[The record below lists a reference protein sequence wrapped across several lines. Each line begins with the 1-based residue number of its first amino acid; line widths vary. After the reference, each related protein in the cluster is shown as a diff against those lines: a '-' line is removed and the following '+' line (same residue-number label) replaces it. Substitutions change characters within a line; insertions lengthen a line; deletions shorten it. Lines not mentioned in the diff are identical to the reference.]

1 MQSPVQQSYASL
13 FDLPPDIAEART
25 WAHHFAERYVRPVA
39 AEYDEREEMP
49 WAVIEEAAKAGLYTP
64 DFAMQMLADPTGLL
78 QPVVAE
84 EIFWGD
90 GGMGQ
95 AVLGTF
101 LPVAALFGAA
111 TREQVATW
119 LPEFFGTPGDLAVA
133 ALCASEPDAGSDAA
147 AIRTH
152 ARFDEAR
159 HEWVINGT
167 KTWATNG
174 GIARIHVVNAVTDP
188 TLGARGHALFLI
200 PPGTKGL
207 SQGTKF
213 RKHGLRASH
222 TAEVVLDDV
231 RIPAELVLGGKEALD
246 ERLAKAREGSRVRV
260 PAAMA
265 IFEMTRPGIGAMAV
279 GVARAAYEYALDYAG
294 IREQFGRPII
304 DNQAIAFMLADTA
317 LEIDAARLLVWRAAH
332 MAQQGDPFTRAE
344 GSMAKLK
351 ASEVAVRATE
361 NAIQILGGNGYTRDY
376 PVERWARDAKIF
388 TIYEGTSEIQRLAI
402 GRAISGRRIQ

>member
-1 MQSPVQQSYASL
+1 MTTANL
-13 FDLPPDIAEART
+13 FDLPPDIAEARE
-25 WAHHFAERYVRPVA
+25 WAHGFAEKYVRPVA

-49 WAVIEEAAKAGLYTP
+49 WAVIEEAAKIGLYTP
-64 DFAMQMLADPTGLL
+64 EFALQLLADSSGLL
-78 QPVVAE
+78 QPVVCE

-95 AVLGTF
+95 ALLGTF
-101 LPVAALFGAA
+101 LPVAALFGSA
-111 TREQVATW
+111 TKEQIDTW

-133 ALCASEPDAGSDAA
+133 ALCASEPNAGSDAA

-152 ARFDEAR
+152 ARYDEAAG
-159 HEWVINGT
+159 EWVLNGT

-174 GIARIHVVNAVTDP
+174 GIARVHVVNAVTDP
-188 TLGARGHALFLI
+188 DLGARGHALFLI
-200 PPGTKGL
+200 PPGTRGL
-207 SQGTKF
+207 SQGQKF
-213 RKHGLRASH
+213 HKHGLRASH

-231 RIPAELVLGGKEALD
+231 RIPADLVLGGKEALD
-246 ERLAKAREGSRVRV
+246 QRLAIAREGTRVRV

-265 IFEMTRPGIGAMAV
+265 TFEMTRPAIGAMAV
-279 GVARAAYEYALDYAG
+279 GVARAAYEYALEYAG

-304 DNQAIAFMLADTA
+304 DNQAIAFTLADMAT
-317 LEIDAARLLVWRAAH
+317 EIDAARLLVWRASH
-332 MAQQGDPFTRAE
+332 MFMRGKPFTRAE

-351 ASEVAVRATE
+351 ASEVAVRTTE
-361 NAIQILGGNGYTRDY
+361 RAIQILGGNGYTRDY

-402 GRAISGRRIQ
+402 SRAISGRRIQ